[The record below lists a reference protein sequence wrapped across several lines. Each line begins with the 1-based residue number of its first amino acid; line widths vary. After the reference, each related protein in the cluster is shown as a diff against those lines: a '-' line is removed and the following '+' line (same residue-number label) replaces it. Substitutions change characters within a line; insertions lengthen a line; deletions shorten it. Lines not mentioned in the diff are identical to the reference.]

1 MTRQEAHRLIRSLR
15 RQFLLLTVTRC
26 LLLTTV
32 AVGFLGTLW
41 NPSDAPG
48 SILSANPLTNA
59 LWLAA
64 TFAAVVWVALTFY
77 SVRQVRS
84 TNQATAYIASGR
96 LDLAEGQLMDALRQ
110 FSLYRNGKLLACHK
124 LALIAHGQ
132 KQYQVAA
139 ELCDGILSF
148 GAWGGLSKGIS
159 RLCRIMLVD
168 CHLFLGDV
176 TSAIRALRP
185 VSSQDPD
192 LSLAEQLLVLPIE
205 LRCQIGSDHY
215 ERAASSLSWKMSR
228 AELLDSPKAALAHAL
243 LAVACQKTGQTEN
256 ATFLQRRAELY
267 HDLDELAEDYDVLR
281 ERAQGSSGKNS
292 APQATSADNK

>member
-148 GAWGGLSKGIS
+148 GAW
-159 RLCRIMLVD
+159 
-168 CHLFLGDV
+168 
-176 TSAIRALRP
+176 
-185 VSSQDPD
+185 
-192 LSLAEQLLVLPIE
+192 
-205 LRCQIGSDHY
+205 
-215 ERAASSLSWKMSR
+215 
-228 AELLDSPKAALAHAL
+228 
-243 LAVACQKTGQTEN
+243 
-256 ATFLQRRAELY
+256 
-267 HDLDELAEDYDVLR
+267 
-281 ERAQGSSGKNS
+281 
-292 APQATSADNK
+292 